1 MNSILTMHTFVVFS
15 TCFLAATDAHVI
27 GPPGETARYRL
38 RVATVDLAGRTA
50 VVWKEIDVPE

>member
-1 MNSILTMHTFVVFS
+1 MNSILTMHTFAVFS

-27 GPPGETARYRL
+27 GPARYRL